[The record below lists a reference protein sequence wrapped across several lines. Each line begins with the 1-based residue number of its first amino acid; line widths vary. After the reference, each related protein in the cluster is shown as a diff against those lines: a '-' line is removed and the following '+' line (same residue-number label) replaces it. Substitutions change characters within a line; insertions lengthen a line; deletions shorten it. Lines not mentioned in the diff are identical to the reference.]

1 MRRPF
6 VRIGL
11 DAPMT
16 VRRSGVKDRVPGL
29 HDEGGKRLVAKL
41 VRQVHHPRPCD
52 RFRSNR
58 KRPGLVVPIGQ
69 GHRKADFARGA
80 IRMDSADIAADIHAE
95 VAEARKQ
102 IGSGHFAYGRR
113 HSPMKVSDGDVVV
126 TMNLERGLQE
136 DVIVR
141 IAGLDVLLT
150 QVRPELLEER
160 LAHFGRNHSSKHAR
174 ATCRNG
180 TLYQHTQ
187 SQGASST
194 LYRARMCG
202 FVIPIWSDCESAA
215 TPLSARHY
223 QDDATSK
230 AERRDHER

>member
-1 MRRPF
+1 
-6 VRIGL
+6 
-11 DAPMT
+11 
-16 VRRSGVKDRVPGL
+16 
-29 HDEGGKRLVAKL
+29 
-41 VRQVHHPRPCD
+41 
-52 RFRSNR
+52 
-58 KRPGLVVPIGQ
+58 
-69 GHRKADFARGA
+69 
-80 IRMDSADIAADIHAE
+80 
-95 VAEARKQ
+95 
-102 IGSGHFAYGRR
+102 
-113 HSPMKVSDGDVVV
+113 MKVSDGDVVV

-202 FVIPIWSDCESAA
+202 
-215 TPLSARHY
+215 L
-223 QDDATSK
+223 
-230 AERRDHER
+230 